1 MRIMYKCI
9 YIIVDNQGVVYKSN
23 ESAGITGENIQGRIN
38 IRFREISQTVEGIAY
53 LEYKRYNPDIKEYEK
68 GLIKMDST
76 KDDEGK
82 IIMYSIP
89 ILSSLLKYTGNIEF
103 QLRITENEIDNY
115 IPVYKSQVFNLSVL
129 EAINAEAEI
138 PEEYPT
144 WLDTANEKIQEIDN
158 INISSK
164 EITDGVEIDITNK
177 EGVTTTNKIYNGKKG
192 DKGDTG
198 ARGEQG
204 IPGENGK
211 DGYVQYQ
218 AGDNIKIEN
227 NVISADIENIPEV
240 YVDGLFPGGQRNIT
254 DTVFLGK
261 LEALI
266 NKYKD
271 KLYTIKRIACYVDYV
286 SSDVN
291 PYYMSFSCPSTIR
304 NTKTTYYFRG
314 DVQVLTVFND
324 IRQVITSQVI
334 VNGNWTND
342 MYHITSCYIIGVPSG
357 TLILSANNTTRYI
370 PTENYNPSTKLYTD
384 KTHYENMTGYDAT
397 KTQVL
402 KNVNGVLT
410 WVTEE

>member
-23 ESAGITGENIQGRIN
+23 EYAGITGENIQGRIN
-38 IRFREISQTVEGIAY
+38 ISFREVSQTVEGIAY
-53 LEYKRYNPDIKEYEK
+53 LEYKRFNPDINDYEK
-68 GLIKMDST
+68 GLIKMDSI

-82 IIMYSIP
+82 IIMYSMP

-115 IPVYKSQVFNLSVL
+115 IPVYKSQIFNLLVL
-129 EAINAEAEI
+129 EAIDGEAEI

-164 EITDGVEIDITNK
+164 ETDYGVEIDITNK
-177 EGVTTTNKIYNGKKG
+177 EGVTTTNKLYNGKKG

-227 NVISADIENIPEV
+227 NVISADVLECLEEENI
-240 YVDGLFPGGQRNIT
+240 YILTLDNNINPNAAQLVHSLSGVT
-254 DTVFLGK
+254 DTELCG
-261 LEALI
+261 
-266 NKYKD
+266 
-271 KLYTIKRIACYVDYV
+271 
-286 SSDVN
+286 
-291 PYYMSFSCPSTIR
+291 
-304 NTKTTYYFRG
+304 YFAEI
-314 DVQVLTVFND
+314 L
-324 IRQVITSQVI
+324 SK
-334 VNGNWTND
+334 
-342 MYHITSCYIIGVPSG
+342 IIPKKSG
-357 TLILSANNTTRYI
+357 TLILNAINIGSSTNVSNGTVFQWYYGSNRFFSVCVDYFGCRINYLDITYTNTDGVYNVTKVRLTYESIKSQYTPTDNNDVTNKKYVDML
-370 PTENYNPSTKLYTD
+370 PKSYV
-384 KTHYENMTGYDAT
+384 GYDST

-402 KNVNGVLT
+402 KNINGVLT
-410 WVTEE
+410 WVTEV

>member
-9 YIIVDNQGVVYKSN
+9 YIVVDNQGVVYKTN

-53 LEYKRYNPDIKEYEK
+53 LEYKRYNPDIKDYEK

-144 WLDTANEKIQEIDN
+144 WLDIANEKIQEIDN

-164 EITDGVEIDITNK
+164 ETTDGVEIDITNK
-177 EGVTTTNKIYNGKKG
+177 DGVTTTNKVYNGKKG

-211 DGYVQYQ
+211 DGYVQYE

-227 NVISADIENIPEV
+227 NVISAGVLECLEEENVYILTLDNNVNSEV
-240 YVDGLFPGGQRNIT
+240 GKISNSLSGTT
-254 DTVFLGK
+254 DTEICGYFAEILNKVIPK
-261 LEALI
+261 L
-266 NKYKD
+266 
-271 KLYTIKRIACYVDYV
+271 
-286 SSDVN
+286 
-291 PYYMSFSCPSTIR
+291 
-304 NTKTTYYFRG
+304 
-314 DVQVLTVFND
+314 
-324 IRQVITSQVI
+324 
-334 VNGNWTND
+334 
-342 MYHITSCYIIGVPSG
+342 SG
-357 TLILSANNTTRYI
+357 TLILNIINVGYVKNKINNGVFEWDYGTKKFFTIGIDYYGCRINYLDLTLNTNADGTYNVTKVAEEYKI
-370 PTENYNPSTKLYTD
+370 LSSNQAPTNDNDITNKKYVDDLPKSYA
-384 KTHYENMTGYDAT
+384 GYDTT

-402 KNVNGVLT
+402 KNINGVLT

>member
-23 ESAGITGENIQGRIN
+23 EYAGITGENIQGRIN
-38 IRFREISQTVEGIAY
+38 ISFREVSQTVEGIAY
-53 LEYKRYNPDIKEYEK
+53 LEYKRFNPDINDYEK
-68 GLIKMDST
+68 GLIKMDSI

-82 IIMYSIP
+82 IIMYSMP

-115 IPVYKSQVFNLSVL
+115 IPVYKSQIFNLLVL
-129 EAINAEAEI
+129 EAIDGEAEI

-164 EITDGVEIDITNK
+164 ETDYGVEIDITNK
-177 EGVTTTNKIYNGKKG
+177 EGVTTTNKLYNGKKG

-227 NVISADIENIPEV
+227 NVISADVLECLEEENI
-240 YVDGLFPGGQRNIT
+240 YILTLDNNINPNAAQLVHSLSGVT
-254 DTVFLGK
+254 DTELCG
-261 LEALI
+261 
-266 NKYKD
+266 
-271 KLYTIKRIACYVDYV
+271 
-286 SSDVN
+286 
-291 PYYMSFSCPSTIR
+291 
-304 NTKTTYYFRG
+304 YFAEI
-314 DVQVLTVFND
+314 L
-324 IRQVITSQVI
+324 SK
-334 VNGNWTND
+334 
-342 MYHITSCYIIGVPSG
+342 IIPKKSG
-357 TLILSANNTTRYI
+357 TLILNAINIGSSTNISNGTVFQWYYGSNRFFSVCVDYFGCRINYLDITYTNTDGVYNVTKVRLTYESIKSQYTPTNNNDVTNKKYVDML
-370 PTENYNPSTKLYTD
+370 PKSYV
-384 KTHYENMTGYDAT
+384 GYDST

-402 KNVNGVLT
+402 KNINGVLT
-410 WVTEE
+410 WVTEV